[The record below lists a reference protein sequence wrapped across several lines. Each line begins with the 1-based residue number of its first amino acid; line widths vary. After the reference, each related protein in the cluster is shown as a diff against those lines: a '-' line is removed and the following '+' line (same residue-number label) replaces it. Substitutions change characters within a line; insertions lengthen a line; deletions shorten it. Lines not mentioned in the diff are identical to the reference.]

1 MNIRPSLLVQTGSR
15 TIVPTI
21 VAVSLFL
28 LVVGH
33 DAPGGGF
40 VGGLLAGA
48 ALLVVFLAGG
58 RPAVVSLLRVPP
70 RSILG
75 LGIAVSV
82 ATAALGQVFGSAFF
96 DAGKLTLDL
105 WLVGKVSVSSTL
117 VFDIG
122 VYLVVVG
129 LILTVLTE
137 LGDPEREDA

>member
-48 ALLVVFLAGG
+48 ALLVVFLAADPPSSRYFGYH
-58 RPAVVSLLRVPP
+58 PARFWASVLPCRSPLPHWDRSSVLL
-70 RSILG
+70 
-75 LGIAVSV
+75 
-82 ATAALGQVFGSAFF
+82 
-96 DAGKLTLDL
+96 
-105 WLVGKVSVSSTL
+105 SSTPASSRSTS
-117 VFDIG
+117 G
-122 VYLVVVG
+122 
-129 LILTVLTE
+129 
-137 LGDPEREDA
+137 

>member
-1 MNIRPSLLVQTGSR
+1 MKIRRSVIADTGSR

-21 VAVSLFL
+21 VAVSVFMLI
-28 LVVGH
+28 VGH

-40 VGGLLAGA
+40 IGGLLAGA

-58 RPAVVSLLRVPP
+58 DDSVRRLLPIRPRLLIGAG
-70 RSILG
+70 IL
-75 LGIAVSV
+75 IAV
-82 ATAALGQVFGSAFF
+82 ATAVLGLVFGSAFL

-105 WLVGKVSVSSTL
+105 WLFGEISAGSAL

-129 LILTVLTE
+129 LVATVLLE
-137 LGDPEREDA
+137 LGRSGEET

>member
-1 MNIRPSLLVQTGSR
+1 MNVRPSLLAGTGSR

-48 ALLVVFLAGG
+48 ALLVVFLAQGG
-58 RPAVVSLLRVPP
+58 RAVSRLLPVDP
-70 RSILG
+70 RTLLG
-75 LGIAVSV
+75 LGIAVAV
-82 ATAALGQVFGSAFF
+82 ATAVAGLVAGSALL

-105 WLVGKVSVSSTL
+105 WALGTFSVGSAL
-117 VFDIG
+117 VFDVG

-129 LILTVLTE
+129 LIATFLTE
-137 LGDPEREDA
+137 LGSAGEKQR